1 MSCGKLFSKE
11 GEEMRRL
18 TVFMVLGVLAALV
31 TGSVLALPQ
40 AETVNTHVEL
50 AKTLEDLLLEQE
62 QGRLAYE
69 AELRQAGEEILA
81 QKEGELR
88 REQAQMLH
96 NDAAA
101 LRREMQEQV
110 ETLQR
115 EMSRELL
122 GLQLELILVS
132 LTPGE
137 QDERLAQIEALQ
149 EELQRDTEA
158 LDAEYQEKLLQLQA
172 EHEELARQ
180 RILSF
185 QAELETALQDELT
198 AYHLELMQQLEEAA
212 GKLHPQLSRGTG
224 IRPY

>member
-1 MSCGKLFSKE
+1 MMFSKE

-110 ETLQR
+110 ETLR
-115 EMSRELL
+115 GDEPGAAGTAAGADT
-122 GLQLELILVS
+122 GLAH
-132 LTPGE
+132 PGE
-137 QDERLAQIEALQ
+137 QDESWRRLKPC
-149 EELQRDTEA
+149 R
-158 LDAEYQEKLLQLQA
+158 KNC
-172 EHEELARQ
+172 
-180 RILSF
+180 
-185 QAELETALQDELT
+185 
-198 AYHLELMQQLEEAA
+198 
-212 GKLHPQLSRGTG
+212 RGTQ
-224 IRPY
+224 RPWTLNTKRSCSSSKQNTKN